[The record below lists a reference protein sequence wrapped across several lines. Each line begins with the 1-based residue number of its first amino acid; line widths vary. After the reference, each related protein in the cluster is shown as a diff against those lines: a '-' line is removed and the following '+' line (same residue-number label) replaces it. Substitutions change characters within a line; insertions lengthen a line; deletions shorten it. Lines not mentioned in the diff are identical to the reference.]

1 LDLGDQKRVWNDF
14 SSIVISN
21 MIKWDIKKIS
31 VIFNMKSIFMGSAI
45 VFSGFMLK
53 YVSVYV
59 IRIKY
64 CLSHRNNLTIKIK
77 KYFLVVK

>member
-1 LDLGDQKRVWNDF
+1 MDLGDQKRVWNDF